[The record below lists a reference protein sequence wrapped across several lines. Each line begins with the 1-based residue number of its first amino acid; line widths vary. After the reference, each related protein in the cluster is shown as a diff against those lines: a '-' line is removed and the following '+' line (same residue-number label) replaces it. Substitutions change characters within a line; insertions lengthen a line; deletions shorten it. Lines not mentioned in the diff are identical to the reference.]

1 MLVLLPFFSLGRIIL
16 AYLQDLTT
24 DIPMLT
30 RHTSYFALLQFIAM
44 LLFFALVA
52 VYAKLASPGEPDT
65 DQEHGMVRTSRFA
78 NGFAGCFGLVIM
90 GYAWAHLFSRR
101 KQNHHF
107 PGSIITGVT
116 RTWCED
122 LYLSGQSLARLI
134 RLIRRDYPAL
144 QWLVVTLMFSPSM
157 GSGSYFSIFSTL
169 HKVLVEMNSAQIGLA
184 NLIALAAA
192 MVGAQVA
199 AYVGHRLN
207 ALLSFQLSL
216 FCLIVVFAC
225 TAWFVHGPQD
235 MATYYFLL
243 AALGMV
249 LGWLVPTERVLYC
262 TLAPSENQ
270 SEMMGL
276 LVAVHT
282 ALAFIPPL
290 LFSVVTQ
297 LGYSMQWAI
306 FSQNILLICAI
317 SASCMIGPF
326 EGAVAQ
332 ARRPAASFDPR
343 A

>member
-1 MLVLLPFFSLGRIIL
+1 MLLPFFSLGRIIL

-65 DQEHGMVRTSRFA
+65 DQEQGMLRTSRFA

-134 RLIRRDYPAL
+134 RLIRKDYPAL

-199 AYVGHRLN
+199 AFVGYRLN

-306 FSQNILLICAI
+306 FSQNILLVCAI

>member
-65 DQEHGMVRTSRFA
+65 DQEQGMLRTSRFA

-134 RLIRRDYPAL
+134 RLIRKDYPAL

-199 AYVGHRLN
+199 AFVGYRLN

-306 FSQNILLICAI
+306 FSQNILLVCAI